1 MQNEAAVQLQTATE
15 ITLKTTAGDARPVYL
30 VGSFND
36 WQVADERY
44 RLQATA
50 DGTYTLTFE
59 WPPGSPDTYEYKYVR
74 GNWDGEE
81 LDYYGNPVPNR
92 CLRRQDRHRPVD
104 TVARWKRNGQ
114 GYCPDLLPRIEV
126 LDEPFN
132 IPQLI
137 CTRRITALLPHDYHT
152 SGRRYPVLYLQDGQ
166 NLFDDY
172 APFGSWGVD
181 KKLAILAEYGL
192 GDLIVVAI
200 DHAAEERVAEFTPS
214 FRTRLGRGQGKQYVR
229 FLAETLKPHVDAR
242 FRTLP
247 EQEHTG
253 IGGSSMG
260 GLISIYAG
268 LMYPHLYGK
277 LMIFSP
283 SLWVVPSVPF
293 HLLQLSAT
301 YRGRIYLYAGGRESE
316 TMVPNL
322 ERFREQLQRQVG
334 ATEVAFKTSIDPGGQ
349 HNEARW
355 GEEFP
360 HAVRWLFFTT

>member
-1 MQNEAAVQLQTATE
+1 MQNETAVQLQTAIE
-15 ITLKTTAGDARPVYL
+15 IRLQTAPGDPRPVYM
-30 VGSFND
+30 VGSFNG

-44 RLQATA
+44 RLQATGEGA
-50 DGTYTLTFE
+50 YTLTFN
-59 WPPGSPDTYEYKYVR
+59 WPPDGAPTYEYKYIR
-74 GNWDGEE
+74 QDWNGEE
-81 LDYYGNPVPNR
+81 LDLYGQAVANR
-92 CLRRQDRHRPVD
+92 CLRRNGAGVLAD
-104 TVARWKRNGQ
+104 TVARWKHNGLN
-114 GYCPDLLPRIEV
+114 YRPELLPHIEL
-126 LDEPFN
+126 LDEPFV

-137 CTRRITALLPHDYHT
+137 RTRRITALLPHDYYE
-152 SGRRYPVLYLQDGQ
+152 SDRRYPVLYLQDGQ
-166 NLFDDY
+166 NLFDDF

-181 KKLAILAEYGL
+181 KRLAILAEYGL
-192 GDLIVVAI
+192 GDLIVIAI

-214 FRTRLGRGQGKQYVR
+214 FRTRLGRGQGKKYVH
-229 FLAETLKPHVDAR
+229 FLAETLKPYVDAR
-242 FRTLP
+242 FRTRP
-247 EQEHTG
+247 GQADTG

-268 LMYPHLYGK
+268 LMYPQLYGK

-322 ERFREQLQRQVG
+322 ERFQAQLARQV
-334 ATEVAFKTSIDPGGQ
+334 ATSEVAFKTSIDPDGQ

-360 HAVRWLFFTT
+360 YALRWLFFTG